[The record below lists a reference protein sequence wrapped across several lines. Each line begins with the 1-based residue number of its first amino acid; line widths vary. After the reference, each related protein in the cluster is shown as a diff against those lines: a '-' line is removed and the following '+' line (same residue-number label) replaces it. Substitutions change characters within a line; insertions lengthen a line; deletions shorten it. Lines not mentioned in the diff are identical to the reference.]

1 MSPLQSLMVLHG
13 DSTDPE
19 HRYISRMQQAVR
31 VLYGSAS
38 PSEAFESSALNVQ
51 TLDVNAFLSHVAGN
65 AEAAGIPGVTFTP
78 GAQPVMVRADEYSL
92 EDVVSHILRN
102 AERYR
107 TGQTPIAITLMLQS
121 PEAVVTIS
129 NQGLPIAPEL
139 IDKVFEYG
147 VSDQQ
152 DAGALGQRGQGL
164 FVAKTYMA
172 KMGGTISARN
182 TDGGVCF
189 ELRLQLAGL
198 GY

>member
-1 MSPLQSLMVLHG
+1 
-13 DSTDPE
+13 
-19 HRYISRMQQAVR
+19 
-31 VLYGSAS
+31 
-38 PSEAFESSALNVQ
+38 
-51 TLDVNAFLSHVAGN
+51 
-65 AEAAGIPGVTFTP
+65 
-78 GAQPVMVRADEYSL
+78 MVRADEYSL

-107 TGQTPIAITLMLQS
+107 TGQTPIAITLMMQS

-129 NQGLPIAPEL
+129 NQGPPIAPAL

-182 TDGGVCF
+182 TNDGVCF
-189 ELRLQLAGL
+189 ELRLQVGGV